1 MKYSN
6 NGVSYDSDTAY
17 NEAYNGTEWTANKPG
32 NQYVLAN
39 YGEAADV
46 TNVYI
51 VKSEDILMDG
61 GKVLPRLAQA
71 MYGRITD
78 MDNLNKRLGEARFI
92 DQEDG
97 LWVRLRYDRMGKD
110 DQFRLRGKTAELGYD
125 WKKNPEETN
134 SKRGTYHRG
143 VSFKYTWDDVT
154 FGDLASRD
162 SEMKTWSL
170 GAYDTFLGN
179 DGFYHDYILRAGRS
193 KADYSVGVDN
203 VSGSAD
209 ATFIQAGAEIGKKYD
224 GNKGWFF
231 EPQAQLQYT
240 RINGAKFS
248 DSNDTRAELDSVNS
262 LISRLGIRVGREFGG
277 NDRHQMYG
285 YVNVLHE
292 FMGETGVF
300 AYDNSGAFR
309 SEKTNKG
316 TWMTVG
322 LGGSTQLNDQTS
334 VFIDFEKAIGNDFEQ
349 TYRFN
354 ARVQYKF

>member
-1 MKYSN
+1 MYSNRIYLKYSN

-110 DQFRLRGKTAELGYD
+110 DQFRLRGKTAEL
-125 WKKNPEETN
+125 
-134 SKRGTYHRG
+134 
-143 VSFKYTWDDVT
+143 
-154 FGDLASRD
+154 
-162 SEMKTWSL
+162 
-170 GAYDTFLGN
+170 
-179 DGFYHDYILRAGRS
+179 
-193 KADYSVGVDN
+193 
-203 VSGSAD
+203 
-209 ATFIQAGAEIGKKYD
+209 
-224 GNKGWFF
+224 
-231 EPQAQLQYT
+231 
-240 RINGAKFS
+240 
-248 DSNDTRAELDSVNS
+248 DSVNS

-334 VFIDFEKAIGNDFEQ
+334 IFFV
-349 TYRFN
+349 
-354 ARVQYKF
+354 V

>member
-1 MKYSN
+1 MYSNRIYLKYSN

-61 GKVLPRLAQA
+61 GKVLPHLVQA

-134 SKRGTYHRG
+134 SKPLVLMVR
-143 VSFKYTWDDVT
+143 
-154 FGDLASRD
+154 
-162 SEMKTWSL
+162 
-170 GAYDTFLGN
+170 
-179 DGFYHDYILRAGRS
+179 
-193 KADYSVGVDN
+193 
-203 VSGSAD
+203 
-209 ATFIQAGAEIGKKYD
+209 
-224 GNKGWFF
+224 
-231 EPQAQLQYT
+231 
-240 RINGAKFS
+240 
-248 DSNDTRAELDSVNS
+248 NS
-262 LISRLGIRVGREFGG
+262 PIAMIRV
-277 NDRHQMYG
+277 
-285 YVNVLHE
+285 
-292 FMGETGVF
+292 
-300 AYDNSGAFR
+300 
-309 SEKTNKG
+309 
-316 TWMTVG
+316 
-322 LGGSTQLNDQTS
+322 LNL
-334 VFIDFEKAIGNDFEQ
+334 IA
-349 TYRFN
+349 
-354 ARVQYKF
+354 